1 MRVTFDPAKNARNV
15 AERGLPFARVADLD
29 WETAV
34 LREDRRKDYGE
45 TRVLVAAHLDRR
57 LHMAIITIRGDAVH
71 VISFRKANRKEIVS
85 YEQTR
90 R

>member
-15 AERGLPFARVADLD
+15 AERGLPFTRVADLD

-34 LREDRRKDYGE
+34 LREDSRKDYGE
-45 TRVLVAAHLDRR
+45 TRVLIAAHLDRR
-57 LHMAIITIRGDAVH
+57 LHITVITIRGDAVH
-71 VISFRKANRKEIVS
+71 VISVRKANRKEIES